1 MNNTWLKDINQD
13 IRGEAS
19 LYDGIAIY
27 YMVLDFRAIYTHNNR
42 HFLAKLAKAKPRLI
56 KWYKKLSTGL
66 FEIVDNFLTRY
77 QRESMPGVIK
87 VQVLGKARYFGFT

>member
-1 MNNTWLKDINQD
+1 MMNNTWLKDINQD

-42 HFLAKLAKAKPRLI
+42 HFLI

-66 FEIVDNFLTRY
+66 FEIVDNFLTKY
-77 QRESMPGVIK
+77 QKESMPGVIK
-87 VQVLGKARYFGFT
+87 GQVLGKARYFGFT